1 MENPP
6 NIYQICITGLLPVWH
21 LGVCAYILNGNART
35 NFCLRKL
42 KMLKFRICSLA
53 IKTERSRWCSRT
65 WTDLKNPKAWFA
77 CKHDL
82 ENRCFERLEFEL
94 NFDLKFEN
102 FGIGALI
109 STLGM
114 NSFEFYFLKICTS
127 ILNWENFDM
136 QDFQRHKMSPRS
148 IFDHLT
154 YDLRRFNEL

>member
-1 MENPP
+1 M
-6 NIYQICITGLLPVWH
+6 WH

-42 KMLKFRICSLA
+42 KMLNFRICSLA

-94 NFDLKFEN
+94 NFDLKSRDWCINFHIGNEFIWILLLENLHKHFELRKYLACRTFN
-102 FGIGALI
+102 VTKCRHIQ
-109 STLGM
+109 
-114 NSFEFYFLKICTS
+114 FLTTWHTICA
-127 ILNWENFDM
+127 I
-136 QDFQRHKMSPRS
+136 
-148 IFDHLT
+148 
-154 YDLRRFNEL
+154 